1 MVEVLKEIVL
11 YLKLISGSLTSI
23 AICMWLMLLCKDMG
37 HGAADQIRKMRFE
50 K

>member
-37 HGAADQIRKMRFE
+37 HSAASAIRSWRKD
-50 K
+50 